1 MARSR
6 NIKPSFFMNEDIIE
20 LPYEARL
27 LFIGLWTLAD
37 REGRLENRPKKIKMS
52 LFPADDINVAE
63 QLENISKFGF
73 IELYNAD
80 GIDVIHIVNFVK
92 HQNPHGLEKDS
103 ELPDRNGI
111 YTVYERNP
119 KNKTIVG
126 KPIQLN
132 KADLKHFYDKTGPFA
147 PQNTGSAVENSYQ
160 DNESNQANSSGNKQ
174 EQLDNGSKTV
184 SISDQNALNPE
195 SFNLNPDSL
204 NPETFNQN
212 PEGNNNSA
220 VGEVDSSTQ
229 TKFSFKSALK
239 KNGVPEKDAAEFLQV
254 RKAKKAQNTE
264 NAFEALLNEA
274 QKAGITLQQA
284 VEYCLKRQNPW
295 GAFKASWYR
304 NEKPE
309 MTTGQQS
316 NHQSLPRN
324 VNDQWGA
331 PKKYEPVAHTA
342 VKGELI

>member
-63 QLENISKFGF
+63 QLENISKFVF

-80 GIDVIHIVNFVK
+80 SIDVVHIVNFM
-92 HQNPHGLEKDS
+92 
-103 ELPDRNGI
+103 
-111 YTVYERNP
+111 
-119 KNKTIVG
+119 NKTIVG

-295 GAFKASWYR
+295 GAFKASWYL

>member
-63 QLENISKFGF
+63 QLDNISKFGF

-111 YTVYERNP
+111 YTVYQRNP
-119 KNKTIVG
+119 KNKTIIG
-126 KPIQLN
+126 KAIQLN

-147 PQNTGSAVENSYQ
+147 PQNTGSDIENSYQ
-160 DNESNQANSSGNKQ
+160 DNESNQANSSVNTQ

-184 SISDQNALNPE
+184 SISDQNALIPD

-204 NPETFNQN
+204 N

-229 TKFSFKSALK
+229 AKFSFKSALK
-239 KNGVPEKDAAEFLQV
+239 KK
-254 RKAKKAQNTE
+254 
-264 NAFEALLNEA
+264 
-274 QKAGITLQQA
+274 
-284 VEYCLKRQNPW
+284 W
-295 GAFKASWYR
+295 G
-304 NEKPE
+304 
-309 MTTGQQS
+309 T
-316 NHQSLPRN
+316 
-324 VNDQWGA
+324 
-331 PKKYEPVAHTA
+331 
-342 VKGELI
+342 

>member
-80 GIDVIHIVNFVK
+80 GTDVIHIVNFVK

-111 YTVYERNP
+111 YTVYQRNS

-126 KPIQLN
+126 KPIQLV
-132 KADLKHFYDKTGPFA
+132 KADLKHFYEKTGPFA
-147 PQNTGSAVENSYQ
+147 PQNTGSASENSFQ
-160 DNESNQANSSGNKQ
+160 DNESSQANSIGNTQ
-174 EQLDNGSKTV
+174 EQLENSSTTV

-195 SFNLNPDSL
+195 SFNLNPED
-204 NPETFNQN
+204 
-212 PEGNNNSA
+212 NNNSA

-229 TKFSFKSALK
+229 AKFSFKSALK
-239 KNGVPEKDAAEFLQV
+239 KNGVPEKDAVEFLQI
-254 RKAKKAQNTE
+254 RKSKKAQNTE
-264 NAFEALLNEA
+264 NAFDALLNESK
-274 QKAGITLQQA
+274 KAGITLQQA
-284 VEYCLKRQNPW
+284 VEHCLKRQNPW
-295 GAFKASWYR
+295 GAFKASWYQ
-304 NEKPE
+304 NDKPE
-309 MTTGQQS
+309 ISTAQQP

-331 PKKYEPVAHTA
+331 PKQYEPVAHTEA
-342 VKGELI
+342 EGELI

>member
-1 MARSR
+1 
-6 NIKPSFFMNEDIIE
+6 MNEDIIE

-147 PQNTGSAVENSYQ
+147 PQILV
-160 DNESNQANSSGNKQ
+160 
-174 EQLDNGSKTV
+174 LLLKTV
-184 SISDQNALNPE
+184 IKITNRIKQTVVGTNK
-195 SFNLNPDSL
+195 
-204 NPETFNQN
+204 
-212 PEGNNNSA
+212 NS
-220 VGEVDSSTQ
+220 
-229 TKFSFKSALK
+229 
-239 KNGVPEKDAAEFLQV
+239 
-254 RKAKKAQNTE
+254 
-264 NAFEALLNEA
+264 
-274 QKAGITLQQA
+274 
-284 VEYCLKRQNPW
+284 
-295 GAFKASWYR
+295 
-304 NEKPE
+304 
-309 MTTGQQS
+309 
-316 NHQSLPRN
+316 
-324 VNDQWGA
+324 
-331 PKKYEPVAHTA
+331 
-342 VKGELI
+342 

>member
-111 YTVYERNP
+111 YTVYQRNP
-119 KNKTIVG
+119 KNKTIIG
-126 KPIQLN
+126 KAIQLN

-147 PQNTGSAVENSYQ
+147 PQNTGSDIENSYQ
-160 DNESNQANSSGNKQ
+160 DNESNQANSSVNTQ
-174 EQLDNGSKTV
+174 EQLDN
-184 SISDQNALNPE
+184 
-195 SFNLNPDSL
+195 
-204 NPETFNQN
+204 
-212 PEGNNNSA
+212 
-220 VGEVDSSTQ
+220 
-229 TKFSFKSALK
+229 
-239 KNGVPEKDAAEFLQV
+239 
-254 RKAKKAQNTE
+254 
-264 NAFEALLNEA
+264 
-274 QKAGITLQQA
+274 
-284 VEYCLKRQNPW
+284 
-295 GAFKASWYR
+295 
-304 NEKPE
+304 
-309 MTTGQQS
+309 
-316 NHQSLPRN
+316 
-324 VNDQWGA
+324 
-331 PKKYEPVAHTA
+331 
-342 VKGELI
+342 